1 MMFASLN
8 LNVAISVIFNMSRE
22 EKRDGRK
29 DGDPMKLNKTILKE
43 AIREELALLENEGAG
58 KLRSSEVGRHATDQ
72 RKAMSQGGI
81 DDKERSA
88 IATVSK
94 KLAAAAKAGNI
105 MSGTL
110 ARRLQQ
116 LVVEIDKVLGGEQQ
130 PQQGAQE

>member
-1 MMFASLN
+1 
-8 LNVAISVIFNMSRE
+8 
-22 EKRDGRK
+22 
-29 DGDPMKLNKTILKE
+29 MKLNKTILKE